1 MAAALQAVDVLHGG
15 DLRIAGEAAQRHHV
29 GRRVVLQHLA
39 GLGDEVVDG
48 VGRLLRRRRRRPW
61 PCSGAMAGLLRIGVV
76 DGVAEVVAAE
86 DDDEA
91 MLAHR
96 LDEHLDAGHA

>member
-1 MAAALQAVDVLHGG
+1 MAAGLQAVDVLHRG

-29 GRRVVLQHLA
+29 GRRLVLEHAA
-39 GLGDEVVDG
+39 GLGDEAVDG
-48 VGRLLRRRRRRPW
+48 VGGVLRGGVGALGRQRRV
-61 PCSGAMAGLLRIGVV
+61 AGLLRVGVV
-76 DGVAEVVAAE
+76 DRVAEVVAAE

-96 LDEHLDAGHA
+96 LDEDLDAGDA